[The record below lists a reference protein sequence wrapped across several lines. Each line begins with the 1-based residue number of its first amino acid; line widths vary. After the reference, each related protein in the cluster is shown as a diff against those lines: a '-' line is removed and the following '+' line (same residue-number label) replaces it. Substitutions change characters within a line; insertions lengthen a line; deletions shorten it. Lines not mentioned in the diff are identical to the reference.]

1 VDEQVVEV
9 LTTPKKSVVR
19 KKLTQKKSCDAMTL
33 CICFY
38 FRPCITFFVWTMYY
52 YLCLDHVLLS
62 MFGPYISFY
71 VWTMYQLRYQF
82 MFCCAICSVCVEQ
95 FLCSVHT
102 SSGCNIF
109 KLIDIS
115 SVHTSSSCNIF
126 KFIDTSSV
134 HISLGCNI
142 FKCTIQH
149 QLWT

>member
-33 CICFY
+33 YELVYLFGPCICFY

-62 MFGPYISFY
+62 MFGPCISFY
-71 VWTMYQLRYQF
+71 LWTMYQLRYQF
-82 MFCCAICSVCVEQ
+82 MFCCAICSVCVEH

-109 KLIDIS
+109 K
-115 SVHTSSSCNIF
+115 
-126 KFIDTSSV
+126 FIDTSSV
-134 HISLGCNI
+134 HTSSGCNI

-149 QLWT
+149 